1 MFCLELFFFL
11 VLIPL
16 SKVGSNVKD
25 TFVNVV
31 NSTNKLQLE
40 LIMTFTQT
48 NDPTI
53 REHVQAWQKL
63 DVDQQLALFWFIYK
77 EMGNS
82 ITPAAPGAS
91 TASPEIAEGLFN
103 QVKELSHEEQLQIQ
117 RDLINKVDSQISRQY
132 GSLGDTTKL
141 LFWYRLSQGM
151 DSGTIIPI
159 PSDYQLPSESKV
171 LFGKIQ
177 GLAFEQQITLF
188 RDYVSPMG
196 AEAKSGAEI

>member
-1 MFCLELFFFL
+1 
-11 VLIPL
+11 
-16 SKVGSNVKD
+16 
-25 TFVNVV
+25 
-31 NSTNKLQLE
+31 
-40 LIMTFTQT
+40 MTYTQT
-48 NDPTI
+48 SDPTI

-77 EMGNS
+77 EMGGS

-91 TASPEIAEGLFN
+91 TVSPEIAEGLFN

-117 RDLINKVDSQISRQY
+117 RDLINKVDTKISREY

-151 DSGTIIPI
+151 DDGTIIPV
-159 PSDYQLPSESKV
+159 PADYELPSESKA
-171 LFGKIQ
+171 LLGRIQ
-177 GLAFEQQITLF
+177 GLGFEQQITLF

-196 AEAKSGAEI
+196 AEAKAGAEI